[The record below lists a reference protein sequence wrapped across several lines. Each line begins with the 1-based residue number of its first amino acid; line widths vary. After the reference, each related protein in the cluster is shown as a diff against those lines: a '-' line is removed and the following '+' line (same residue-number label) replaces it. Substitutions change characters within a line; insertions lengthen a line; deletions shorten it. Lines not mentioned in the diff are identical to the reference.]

1 MKKIIYVITALS
13 FLTLISAR
21 TPKKGEAIFDD
32 ADNSQ
37 TPVIRP
43 PENLPEP
50 REIETSLLCDK
61 SATEN
66 ARRLYNYLR
75 EMYGKKVISGQMEN
89 AWNANC
95 NMLERVYKDTG
106 KYPAIMGFDF
116 MNYTSAYNTG
126 RKQEVERAIKFWNG
140 QDYKGNKISD
150 KHGIVTFC
158 WHWRDPLAPKGKT
171 GDFYTKNTDFRIPY
185 DTKTNKWDVSSEAY
199 SAIIEDF
206 DVVAAQLSRLQEAG
220 IPVLWRPLHEAA
232 GNVGSFAGGSA
243 WFWWGAGNQQGQTST
258 NADVCGQS
266 FIALWKLMYNYFT
279 QTKGLH
285 NLIWVWN
292 GQSQKFYPGSEYVDI
307 IGNDIYESYLP
318 SAKKSQVYK
327 SNKNKF
333 ERFQSWDTTKITAL
347 TECGNLPDV
356 STDGALWSFFMVWN
370 DGEWDS
376 SINGVSK
383 ASGKNNFWSGDFFNS
398 AEKKKEIYVKNSNV
412 ITLDELPDFTK

>member
-1 MKKIIYVITALS
+1 MKKIIYAFTALS

-158 WHWRDPLAPKGKT
+158 WQ
-171 GDFYTKNTDFRIPY
+171 I
-185 DTKTNKWDVSSEAY
+185 V
-199 SAIIEDF
+199 
-206 DVVAAQLSRLQEAG
+206 
-220 IPVLWRPLHEAA
+220 
-232 GNVGSFAGGSA
+232 
-243 WFWWGAGNQQGQTST
+243 
-258 NADVCGQS
+258 
-266 FIALWKLMYNYFT
+266 
-279 QTKGLH
+279 
-285 NLIWVWN
+285 
-292 GQSQKFYPGSEYVDI
+292 
-307 IGNDIYESYLP
+307 
-318 SAKKSQVYK
+318 
-327 SNKNKF
+327 
-333 ERFQSWDTTKITAL
+333 
-347 TECGNLPDV
+347 
-356 STDGALWSFFMVWN
+356 
-370 DGEWDS
+370 
-376 SINGVSK
+376 
-383 ASGKNNFWSGDFFNS
+383 
-398 AEKKKEIYVKNSNV
+398 
-412 ITLDELPDFTK
+412 